1 MRLKPALRQF
11 VSCVGSPTPPP
22 ELTRPLP
29 RCSGCVSCENC
40 RELTQLTQP
49 LSCTTP
55 KAEPMTP
62 QTLEAPRPLPGDIL
76 RPSTLTAL
84 SGEGTTP
91 AMLALDFALAA
102 AAGQTWFG
110 YPTVPTPAIYLSRRS
125 SAVLERQIEAWEAH
139 HGIVTT
145 NLRALA
151 KGEVG
156 HLETLADFAAL
167 CRQSGAELIVIEH
180 VGLSG
185 SIPAALEL
193 QRLTHAAVLLA
204 GPPGGARCASGL
216 LDMELVAHKT
226 RWRVARCRG
235 AQCDTATRHPYR
247 INRAGVVL
255 PARLSTGD

>member
-1 MRLKPALRQF
+1 MRLNPALRQF
-11 VSCVGSPTPPP
+11 VSCVGSPVPPP

-49 LSCTTP
+49 LSYPTP

-62 QTLEAPRPLPGDIL
+62 QTLEAPRALPGDIL
-76 RPSTLTAL
+76 KPGVLTAL

-91 AMLALDFALAA
+91 AMLALDMALAA
-102 AAGQTWFG
+102 AAGQAWFG
-110 YPTVPTPAIYLSRRS
+110 YPTEPTPAVYLSRRS
-125 SAVLERQIEAWEAH
+125 SDVLERQIAVWEAH

-145 NLRALA
+145 NLRVLA
-151 KGEVG
+151 KGTAG

-180 VGLSG
+180 VGLST

-193 QRLTHAAVLLA
+193 QRLTHAAVVMA
-204 GPPGGARCASGL
+204 GPPGGVRCASGL
-216 LDMELVAHKT
+216 LDVEMTVRKT
-226 RWRVARCRG
+226 RWRIARCRDT
-235 AQCDTATRHPYR
+235 QCDTTTRHPYR
-247 INRAGVVL
+247 INRSGVVL